1 MIVSKINN
9 YYEIRIINSNID
21 IYNPIELQDI
31 TTKIYKYISK
41 NNKLNKLIIIDIYSD
56 NNYGIIITLK
66 DYKKTHFK
74 DEIEV
79 KINIHTTSS
88 ILYKI
93 DYFNIKNKKIKG
105 KIYYYDNNFYLEID
119 KILNNKDYLHIL
131 EQSEIIYE
139 ESDKIQNKG
148 VKINI

>member
-1 MIVSKINN
+1 MIIRKIND
-9 YYEIRIINSNID
+9 YYEIRLLNNNID
-21 IYNPIELQDI
+21 IYNPIDLQKV
-31 TTKIYKYISK
+31 TTKIYKEITK
-41 NNKLNKLIIIDIYSD
+41 DNKLNKLIILDIYPD
-56 NNYGIIITLK
+56 NNYGSIITLK

-105 KIYYYDNNFYLEID
+105 KIYYYDNNFYLVID
-119 KILNNKDYLHIL
+119 KVLNNKDYLTIL
-131 EQSEIIYE
+131 EQSEIVYE
-139 ESDKIQNKG
+139 ESDEIQNKG

>member
-9 YYEIRIINSNID
+9 YYEIKIINNNID
-21 IYNPIELQDI
+21 IYNPLELQDI

-41 NNKLNKLIIIDIYSD
+41 NNKLNKLIIVDIYPD
-56 NNYGIIITLK
+56 NNYGIITTLK

-93 DYFNIKNKKIKG
+93 DYFNIENKKIKG

-119 KILNNKDYLHIL
+119 KVLNSNDYLHIL
-131 EQSEIIYE
+131 EESEIIYE
-139 ESDKIQNKG
+139 QSDEIQNKG

>member
-1 MIVSKINN
+1 MIIKKINN
-9 YYEIRIINSNID
+9 YYEIRLLNNNID
-21 IYNPIELQDI
+21 IYNPIDLQKV
-31 TTKIYKYISK
+31 TTKIYKEITK
-41 NNKLNKLIIIDIYSD
+41 DNKLNKLIILDIYPD
-56 NNYGIIITLK
+56 NNYGSIITLK

-105 KIYYYDNNFYLEID
+105 KIYYYDNNFYLVID
-119 KILNNKDYLHIL
+119 KVLNNKDYLTIL
-131 EQSEIIYE
+131 EQSEIVYE

>member
-1 MIVSKINN
+1 MIVNKINN
-9 YYEIRIINSNID
+9 YYEIKIINNSID
-21 IYNPIELQDI
+21 IYNPLELQDI

-41 NNKLNKLIIIDIYSD
+41 NNKLNKLIIIDIYTD

-79 KINIHTTSS
+79 KINIHTTSI

-93 DYFNIKNKKIKG
+93 DYFNIKNKNIKG
-105 KIYYYDNNFYLEID
+105 KIYYYDNNFYLEIN
-119 KILNNKDYLHIL
+119 KINNSDYMHIL
-131 EQSEIIYE
+131 EESEVIYE
-139 ESDKIQNKG
+139 DSDEIKNKG

>member
-1 MIVSKINN
+1 MIVNKINN
-9 YYEIRIINSNID
+9 YYEIKIINSNID
-21 IYNPIELQDI
+21 IYNPLELQDI

-41 NNKLNKLIIIDIYSD
+41 NNKLNKLIVIDIYPD

-79 KINIHTTSS
+79 KINIHNNKN

-93 DYFNIKNKKIKG
+93 DYFNIKNKNIKG

-119 KILNNKDYLHIL
+119 KVLNNSDYMHIL
-131 EQSEIIYE
+131 EESEVIYE
-139 ESDKIQNKG
+139 ESDEIKNKG